1 MSCHAKHHRKNKQ
14 PCFKLL
20 AYALMAATV
29 IVLLLA
35 ASAVYLQVLFLT
47 TPQRNADIGTLPGLT
62 YQVVSLTTADGLAI
76 SGWYVPGSQPNG
88 IVLVHGVHA
97 NRAYLIPQAII
108 LAEAGYHLLLIDL
121 RGHGLSAGANL
132 TYGYQEALDVQAAV
146 NYLLALPGVE
156 QVGVLGHS
164 LGAAATVREA
174 ASDERVKA
182 IVIQSSYSSLAD
194 AVEDAF
200 DEYTV
205 FPKWPFA
212 PLITALA
219 EYKVGLDI
227 SQIDSAHSLA
237 TMPVR
242 PVLIIHSRD
251 DGLFPFYHAQKMY
264 DMAQEPKQLWAVSG
278 IGHVNPIMGHEAEY
292 KERILHFFAEAFT
305 R

>member
-1 MSCHAKHHRKNKQ
+1 
-14 PCFKLL
+14 
-20 AYALMAATV
+20 MAATV